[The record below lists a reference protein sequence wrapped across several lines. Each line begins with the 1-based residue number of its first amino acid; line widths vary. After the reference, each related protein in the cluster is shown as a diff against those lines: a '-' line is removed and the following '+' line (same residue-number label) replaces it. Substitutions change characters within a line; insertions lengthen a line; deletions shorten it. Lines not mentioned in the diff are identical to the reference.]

1 MSLGSTAPSGS
12 GVLDVP
18 TNDITRGSAGSSG
31 NNNISSSHSSSGGGS
46 STSENQKPKGSNVTE
61 GGFDSSAPNASF
73 NGDVGGKNDP
83 GRLAETAMAKSA
95 AESGAAGGDNTV
107 TSKSGLTK
115 EGAGY
120 EALGGD
126 APA

>member
-1 MSLGSTAPSGS
+1 
-12 GVLDVP
+12 LDVP
-18 TNDITRGSAGSSG
+18 TSDVTRGSAGSGG
-31 NNNISSSHSSSGGGS
+31 NNSSSGGGS
-46 STSENQKPKGSNVTE
+46 GGSSGSYASATGGQPSSENQKPKGANITE

-83 GRLAETAMAKSA
+83 GRLAETAMARSA

>member
-1 MSLGSTAPSGS
+1 M
-12 GVLDVP
+12 LDVP
-18 TNDITRGSAGSSG
+18 TSDVTRGSAGSGSNS
-31 NNNISSSHSSSGGGS
+31 NNSGGGS
-46 STSENQKPKGSNVTE
+46 SGSYASAAGGQPSSENQKPKGANVTE
-61 GGFDSSAPNASF
+61 GGFDGSAPNASF

-83 GRLAETAMAKSA
+83 GRLAEQAMAKSA

-107 TSKSGLTK
+107 TAKSGLTK
-115 EGAGY
+115 DGVGY

>member
-1 MSLGSTAPSGS
+1 
-12 GVLDVP
+12 VP
-18 TNDITRGSAGSSG
+18 TSDITRGSAGSG
-31 NNNISSSHSSSGGGS
+31 NNSSSGGSSGS
-46 STSENQKPKGSNVTE
+46 YASATGGQPSSENQKPKGANITE